1 MLTLNERHSLLLI
14 SYPTSFSSSISAL
27 RHQCNQMAIED
38 MVIYLNGCNDGVAI
52 FDATNHTHVRR
63 ADLVD
68 KVNVG
73 PEKVWN
79 ILQFVLFGG
88 KGRCNQL
95 L

>member
-1 MLTLNERHSLLLI
+1 MLFYDERHTQISSQFSLLLI
-14 SYPTSFSSSISAL
+14 STTTSSFPSISAL

-68 KVNVG
+68 KVKNG
-73 PEKVWN
+73 TNKA
-79 ILQFVLFGG
+79 
-88 KGRCNQL
+88 
-95 L
+95 

>member
-1 MLTLNERHSLLLI
+1 MLFYDERHTQISSQFSLLLI
-14 SYPTSFSSSISAL
+14 STTTSSFPSISAL

-68 KVNVG
+68 KVNNG
-73 PEKVWN
+73 TNKA
-79 ILQFVLFGG
+79 
-88 KGRCNQL
+88 
-95 L
+95 